1 MEGVGST
8 AVAVA
13 VASPRKSS
21 MNFLLKINQVSNQF
35 WRKERKTDQIN
46 KLQEKDKELLS
57 WLFLLN
63 RL

>member
-35 WRKERKTDQIN
+35 WRKERKIDQIN